1 MSAKTSEGV
10 EPNLTPI
17 LDMVFQL
24 ITFFM
29 LVINFKGASMDLSLQ
44 LPVLGSAR
52 PLEYSGTFE
61 PIVLNID
68 PRGGVKAF
76 GQPVVVDAFIP
87 HEAKL
92 LRMQLNAF
100 KTDNKVWNEGD
111 ELPVPVIIRADRVT
125 DFATVLGV
133 IRLCQAQG
141 YRNIALSAMN
151 RQGGT

>member
-1 MSAKTSEGV
+1 MSAQTSEGV

-52 PLEYSGTFE
+52 PLEYTGTQE
-61 PIVLNID
+61 PLMLNID
-68 PRGGVKAF
+68 AKGGVKSYG
-76 GQPVVVDAFIP
+76 GQPVDIATFVP
-87 HEAKL
+87 HEAKM
-92 LRMQLNAF
+92 LRLHLKALG
-100 KTDNKVWNEGD
+100 TPLEEGA
-111 ELPVPVIIRADRVT
+111 ELPVPVIIRADKVT

-133 IRLCQAQG
+133 IRLCQNQG
-141 YRNIALSAMN
+141 YRQIALSAMT
-151 RQGGT
+151 RQGGP

>member
-1 MSAKTSEGV
+1 MSTQTSEGV

-29 LVINFKGASMDLSLQ
+29 LVINFKGQSMDLTLQ

-52 PLEYSGTFE
+52 PLEYTGTLD
-61 PIVLNID
+61 PLLLNINAQ
-68 PRGGVKAF
+68 GGVQSH
-76 GQPVVVDAFIP
+76 GRPVEIEKFVP
-87 HEAKL
+87 LEAKNL
-92 LRMQLNAF
+92 KLYLKAMG
-100 KTDNKVWNEGD
+100 KPVEEGE
-111 ELPVPVIIRADRVT
+111 ELPVPVIIRADKVT

-141 YRNIALSAMN
+141 YRQIALSAMN
-151 RQGGT
+151 RQEGK

>member
-1 MSAKTSEGV
+1 MSAQTSEGV

-52 PLEYSGTFE
+52 PLEYAGTLE

-68 PRGGVKAF
+68 PQGGVKSF
-76 GQPVVVDAFIP
+76 GHAVVVDDFVP
-87 HEAKL
+87 HEAKML
-92 LRMQLNAF
+92 KLQLKALG
-100 KTDNKVWNEGD
+100 KPLEEGA
-111 ELPVPVIIRADRVT
+111 ELPVPVIIRADKVT
-125 DFATVLGV
+125 DFATVLKV

>member
-1 MSAKTSEGV
+1 MSAQTSEGV
-10 EPNLTPI
+10 EPNMTPI

-29 LVINFKGASMDLSLQ
+29 LVINFKGESLDLTLQ

-52 PLEYSGTFE
+52 PLEYAGTLE

-68 PRGGVKAF
+68 HKGGVKAY
-76 GQPVVVDAFIP
+76 GQPVDVNTFVP
-87 HEAKL
+87 REAKML
-92 LRMQLNAF
+92 KLQLKALG
-100 KTDNKVWNEGD
+100 KPVAEGD
-111 ELPVPVIIRADRVT
+111 ELPVPVIIRADKVT

>member
-1 MSAKTSEGV
+1 MSAQTSEGV

-29 LVINFKGASMDLSLQ
+29 LVINFKGASMDLTLQ

-52 PLEYSGTFE
+52 PLEYTGQLE

-68 PRGGVKAF
+68 PKGGVKAF
-76 GQPVVVDAFIP
+76 GQPVNVNEFVP
-87 HEAKL
+87 HQAKML
-92 LRMQLNAF
+92 KLQLKALG
-100 KTDNKVWNEGD
+100 KPLAESD
-111 ELPVPVIIRADRVT
+111 ELPVPVIIRADKVT

-133 IRLCQAQG
+133 IRLCQMQG

>member
-1 MSAKTSEGV
+1 MSAQTSEGV

-29 LVINFKGASMDLSLQ
+29 LVINFKGESMDLTLQ

-52 PLEYSGTFE
+52 PLEYTGTLD
-61 PIVLNID
+61 PLMLNINAK
-68 PRGGVKAF
+68 GGVQSH
-76 GQPVVVDAFIP
+76 GHPVEIATFVP
-87 HEAKL
+87 HEAKNL
-92 LRMQLNAF
+92 KLYLKALG
-100 KTDNKVWNEGD
+100 KPVEEGG
-111 ELPVPVIIRADRVT
+111 ELPVPVIIRADKGT

>member
-1 MSAKTSEGV
+1 MSAQTSEGV

-29 LVINFKGASMDLSLQ
+29 LVINFKGASMDLTLQ

-52 PLEYSGTFE
+52 PLEYAGTLE

-68 PRGGVKAF
+68 PKGGVKAF
-76 GQPVVVDAFIP
+76 GQPIDVNVFVP
-87 HEAKL
+87 REAKML
-92 LRMQLNAF
+92 KLQLKALG
-100 KTDNKVWNEGD
+100 KPLAEGD
-111 ELPVPVIIRADRVT
+111 EMPVPVIIRADKVT

-133 IRLCQAQG
+133 IRLCQKEG

>member
-1 MSAKTSEGV
+1 MSASTSEGV

-29 LVINFKGASMDLSLQ
+29 LVINFKGQSMDLTLQ

-52 PLEYSGTFE
+52 PLEYTGTLD
-61 PIVLNID
+61 PLLLNINAQ
-68 PRGGVKAF
+68 GGVQSH
-76 GQPVVVDAFIP
+76 GHPVEIEKFVP
-87 HEAKL
+87 LEAKNL
-92 LRMQLNAF
+92 KLYLKALG
-100 KTDNKVWNEGD
+100 KPVEEGE
-111 ELPVPVIIRADRVT
+111 ELPVPVIIRADKIT

-141 YRNIALSAMN
+141 YRQIALSAMN
-151 RQGGT
+151 RQEGK

>member
-29 LVINFKGASMDLSLQ
+29 LVINFKGASMDLTLQ

-52 PLEYSGTFE
+52 PLEYTGKFE

-76 GQPVVVDAFIP
+76 GQPVDVNVFVP
-87 HEAKL
+87 HEAKML
-92 LRMQLNAF
+92 KLQLKALNMEL
-100 KTDNKVWNEGD
+100 KEGE
-111 ELPVPVIIRADRVT
+111 ELPVPVIIRADKVT

>member
-1 MSAKTSEGV
+1 MSGPNTSEGV

-52 PLEYSGTFE
+52 PLEYTGTFE

-68 PRGGVKAF
+68 PRGGVKAY
-76 GQPVVVDAFIP
+76 GQPVDVNVFIP
-87 HEAKL
+87 KEAKL
-92 LRMQLNAF
+92 LKMQLSAF
-100 KTDNKVWNEGD
+100 GTPVEEGA
-111 ELPVPVIIRADRVT
+111 ELPVPVIIRADKVT

>member
-1 MSAKTSEGV
+1 MSAQTSEGV

-29 LVINFKGASMDLSLQ
+29 LVINFKGASMDLTLQ

-52 PLEYSGTFE
+52 PLEYAGTLE

-68 PRGGVKAF
+68 PKGGVKAF
-76 GQPVVVDAFIP
+76 GQPIVVNEFVP
-87 HEAKL
+87 HQAKML
-92 LRMQLNAF
+92 KLQLKALG
-100 KTDNKVWNEGD
+100 KPLAEGD
-111 ELPVPVIIRADRVT
+111 ELPVPVIIRADKVT

>member
-1 MSAKTSEGV
+1 MSGHNTSEGV
-10 EPNLTPI
+10 EPNMTPI

-29 LVINFKGASMDLSLQ
+29 LVINFKGESLDLTLQ

-52 PLEYSGTFE
+52 PLEYAGTLE

-68 PRGGVKAF
+68 QKGGVKAY
-76 GQPVVVDAFIP
+76 GQPVDVNVFVP
-87 HEAKL
+87 HEAKML
-92 LRMQLNAF
+92 KLQLKALG
-100 KTDNKVWNEGD
+100 KPLAEGD
-111 ELPVPVIIRADRVT
+111 ELPVPVIIRADKVT

>member
-29 LVINFKGASMDLSLQ
+29 LVINFKGASMDLTLQ

-52 PLEYSGTFE
+52 PLEYTGTFE

-76 GQPVVVDAFIP
+76 GKPVDVNVFVP
-87 HEAKL
+87 HEAKML
-92 LRMQLNAF
+92 KLQLKAL
-100 KTDNKVWNEGD
+100 NKELKEGE
-111 ELPVPVIIRADRVT
+111 ELPVPVIIRADKVT

>member
-1 MSAKTSEGV
+1 MSAQTSEGV

-52 PLEYSGTFE
+52 PLEYTGSLE
-61 PIVLNID
+61 PLLLNID
-68 PRGGVKAF
+68 AQGGVQSF
-76 GQPVVVDAFIP
+76 GHAVEIDTFIP
-87 HEAKL
+87 QEAKM
-92 LRMQLNAF
+92 LRLQLKAL
-100 KTDNKVWNEGD
+100 KTPVEAGS
-111 ELPVPVIIRADRVT
+111 ELPVPVIIRADKT
-125 DFATVLGV
+125 TNFATVLGI

-141 YRNIALSAMN
+141 YRQIALSAMN
-151 RQGGT
+151 RQEGK

>member
-1 MSAKTSEGV
+1 MSASTSEGV

-29 LVINFKGASMDLSLQ
+29 LVINFKGQSMDLTLQ

-52 PLEYSGTFE
+52 PLDYTGTLD
-61 PIVLNID
+61 PLLLNINSQGAVQSHGH
-68 PRGGVKAF
+68 PVEIEKFVPLEAMNLKLYLKAL
-76 GQPVVVDAFIP
+76 GKPVADG
-87 HEAKL
+87 E
-92 LRMQLNAF
+92 
-100 KTDNKVWNEGD
+100 
-111 ELPVPVIIRADRVT
+111 ELPVPVIIRADKVT

-141 YRNIALSAMN
+141 YRQIALSAMN
-151 RQGGT
+151 RQEGK